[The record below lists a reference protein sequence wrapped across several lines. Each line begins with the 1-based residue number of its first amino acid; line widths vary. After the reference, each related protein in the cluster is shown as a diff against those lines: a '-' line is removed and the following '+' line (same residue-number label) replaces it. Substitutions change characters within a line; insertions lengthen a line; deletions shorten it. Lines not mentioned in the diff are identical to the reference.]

1 MNKSN
6 RFSSSSSSNNKGG
19 TNRFSSLNDSADT
32 KKPENRN
39 KKEKDRESSSFL
51 KNSNSN
57 SRFDSLKDELP
68 VPTITS
74 SSETASISN
83 NSSSSS
89 SSSSSNSFSGANN
102 YSNNRQYNS
111 FRSATIIK
119 REEKKEE
126 IKKPDLKEE
135 DFPDLQVVVPLK
147 KESPTV
153 NKWAAAVK
161 KEVKVVKDENEEEKV
176 YVEPGWICIRK
187 NKKTGK
193 TETIQ
198 GPLTEEQK
206 DYERIR
212 YLEQHDIKY
221 NMVKAIERMEERWN
235 DYRTN
240 FDELHGQGAYQE
252 KYGVNLSYDSDEDNY
267 DSDSDSEYEYE

>member
-1 MNKSN
+1 MSRSN
-6 RFSSSSSSNNKGG
+6 RFTSNSNNNSKGG
-19 TNRFSSLNDSADT
+19 SNNRFSSLNDPADA

-39 KKEKDRESSSFL
+39 KKDKDRESSSFS
-51 KNSNSN
+51 KNSN
-57 SRFDSLKDELP
+57 SRFDSLKEELP
-68 VPTITS
+68 APPSV
-74 SSETASISN
+74 ETLPSPSPIINSN
-83 NSSSSS
+83 ININS
-89 SSSSSNSFSGANN
+89 N
-102 YSNNRQYNS
+102 YNNRSQYNS

-119 REEKKEE
+119 KEE
-126 IKKPDLKEE
+126 IKMPDLKED
-135 DFPDLQVVVPLK
+135 DFPDLQLVAPVK
-147 KESPTV
+147 KESTIV

-161 KEVKVVKDENEEEKV
+161 KEVKVVKDEDEEEKV

-206 DYERIR
+206 NYDRIR

-235 DYRTN
+235 DYRTH

-252 KYGVNLSYDSDEDNY
+252 KYGVNLSYDSEDDDNY
-267 DSDSDSEYEYE
+267 DSDSEYEYE